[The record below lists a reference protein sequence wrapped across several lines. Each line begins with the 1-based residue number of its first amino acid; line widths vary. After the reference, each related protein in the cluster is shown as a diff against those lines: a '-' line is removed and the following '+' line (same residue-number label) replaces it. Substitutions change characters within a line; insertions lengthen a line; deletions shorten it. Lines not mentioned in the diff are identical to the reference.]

1 MGATIKKSEGRK
13 IDYMCRTKCMFNG
26 RMHYAEVIYTFT
38 SDVKPPEHFE
48 KLGPH
53 KEDVSFEAQ
62 ISVLREEIEELKEQ
76 LAKSRGG
83 RPKKEVSNEEI
94 T

>member
-1 MGATIKKSEGRK
+1 MGATIKKSEGRQ
-13 IDYMCRTKCMFNG
+13 IDYMCKTKCMFG
-26 RMHYAEVIYTFT
+26 RMHSAGVIYSFP
-38 SDVKPPEHFE
+38 SDIKPPSHFE

-83 RPKKEVSNEEI
+83 RPKKEVSNEETI
-94 T
+94 